1 MQRSPRSTDDLAL
14 LARLR
19 VAIESS
25 GDVVYDWDLASD
37 SLGWSG
43 ATAHL
48 FGSAADNL
56 PATGDVFHGRINP
69 EDLPRRMQALSEH
82 FTGLQNFDCEY
93 RVRGDAGQVH
103 WVHDRG
109 AVGLSPAGTP
119 ERMVG
124 VLRLVTHRKQQ
135 EARLEYLANFDEL
148 TGHFNKLRLRDTLDQ
163 ALAQGLRFDQDG
175 AFLVV
180 GVDQLRRIN
189 AAFGHEAGD
198 AVIFGVAQRLEA
210 TLRATDVIGRLDSDR
225 FGIVLAGYDAAQ
237 ANRAAERVLQA
248 IRSDPF
254 AIIDRQIHISAS
266 AGIVMFPTH
275 SQTTFDVITKGEGA
289 LLKAKQAGRDCFS
302 VYQLDEARQ
311 RDQLANLTIAEDVK
325 RALRD
330 HRLILAY
337 QPVVDAKSEEV
348 QFHEC
353 LLRMRGPGGALISA
367 ARFVP
372 VVERMGLVR
381 AIDRRVLELAVRDL
395 QAYPQAVL
403 AINISGMTATDRSW
417 LRALGGHLRGRPDLA
432 RRLIIEITE
441 TAALHDIEESADFVS
456 AVRDLGCRVAVDDF
470 GAGYTTFRHLK
481 SLTVD
486 IVKIDGSFVHDIA
499 TSPENQLFIRNL
511 LSLARS
517 FGLKTVAE
525 CVERGEDAAYLRNE
539 GLDLL
544 QGYHFGKPRVRPSW
558 KSDQDTA
565 TAAAAGT
572 L

>member
-1 MQRSPRSTDDLAL
+1 M
-14 LARLR
+14 LARLQM
-19 VAIESS
+19 AIESS

-37 SLGWSG
+37 SLAWSG
-43 ATAHL
+43 VAASL
-48 FGSAADNL
+48 FGSVPGSL
-56 PATGDVFHGRINP
+56 PATGDELHGRVNP
-69 EDLPRRMQALSEH
+69 EDLPQRMQALSEH
-82 FTGLQNFDCEY
+82 FTGLQSYDCEY
-93 RVRGDAGQVH
+93 RVRGDAGQFH

-109 AVGLSPAGTP
+109 AVSLSPTGTP

-163 ALAQGLRFDQDG
+163 ALAQGEL
-175 AFLVV
+175 
-180 GVDQLRRIN
+180 
-189 AAFGHEAGD
+189 
-198 AVIFGVAQRLEA
+198 AQRLEG

-237 ANRAAERVLQA
+237 AHRAAERILQA
-248 IRSDPF
+248 IRSEPF
-254 AIIDRQIHISAS
+254 AIANRQIHISAS
-266 AGIVMFPTH
+266 AGIVMYPTH

-311 RDQLANLTIAEDVK
+311 RDQLAHLTIAEDVK
-325 RALRD
+325 RALRK
-330 HRLILAY
+330 HQLILAY

-367 ARFVP
+367 QRFVP
-372 VVERMGLVR
+372 VAERMGLVR
-381 AIDRRVLELAVRDL
+381 SIDRRVLELAVRDL
-395 QAYPQAVL
+395 QAYPQVAL

-417 LRALGGHLRGRPDLA
+417 LRALSGHLRGRPDLA

-441 TAALHDIEESADFVS
+441 TAALHDIEESAHFVS
-456 AVRDLGCRVAVDDF
+456 TVRDLGCRVAVDDF

-486 IVKIDGSFVHDIA
+486 IVKIDGSFVRDIA

-525 CVERGEDAAYLRNE
+525 CVEHGEDAAYFRNE
-539 GLDLL
+539 GLDRL
-544 QGYHFGKPRVRPSW
+544 QGYHFGKPRVKPSW
-558 KSDQDTA
+558 KSDQDAA
-565 TAAAAGT
+565 TVAAGT